1 MNPTEEKGEISN
13 EFFKKLNQQI
23 VQKDNLIKL
32 LQLQIRNLKSQVE
45 EGGGSEE
52 EAAELKQ
59 ALETK
64 AAEIE
69 ALQADLNGQ
78 KAEYEQLSHE
88 KDEQIQAL
96 NKMLEEQQSSEA
108 GTEVLE
114 DPRVPELETELV
126 NLQQELEAERASKQE
141 LETKAAE
148 VDNLQQ
154 TIESLQ
160 QELQAAA
167 TVEAVPSAE
176 VEAEMA
182 ELRSSYEQGK
192 AELEQ
197 AALTLDNMTSEIQA
211 KDAEIAELKA
221 ASESDDSEGKILELQ
236 QDIETLKNLLAEK
249 DEALAAQAPDSSEE
263 LQNAMAEI
271 EQLRSTLSTLQ
282 EQPSLTPELEEEL
295 NRLREGSSELQS
307 LQEQIQKLQAEAE
320 SASETAL
327 KLTALESER
336 EQLVAELEKAKAESG
351 DSAELVAIQT
361 EVSTLR
367 EVLANK
373 EQEIAQLR
381 VSLESAQEQGM
392 EDPSI
397 KDEIEQ
403 LTKQVA
409 DQLLAIQNFEGML
422 EQAKQ
427 QIEAKDAEIAA
438 LNSKVATSSSS
449 ASIIPVEGE
458 SEIITSFIDFFDGL
472 DSLLSKKTQFR
483 ICSTLMIAKS
493 LPSA

>member
-126 NLQQELEAERASKQE
+126 NLQQELEAERASKQK

-167 TVEAVPSAE
+167 TVEAVLSPE

-236 QDIETLKNLLAEK
+236 QDIETLKIF
-249 DEALAAQAPDSSEE
+249 
-263 LQNAMAEI
+263 LQ
-271 EQLRSTLSTLQ
+271 R
-282 EQPSLTPELEEEL
+282 
-295 NRLREGSSELQS
+295 
-307 LQEQIQKLQAEAE
+307 K
-320 SASETAL
+320 
-327 KLTALESER
+327 
-336 EQLVAELEKAKAESG
+336 
-351 DSAELVAIQT
+351 
-361 EVSTLR
+361 
-367 EVLANK
+367 
-373 EQEIAQLR
+373 
-381 VSLESAQEQGM
+381 
-392 EDPSI
+392 
-397 KDEIEQ
+397 
-403 LTKQVA
+403 TKH
-409 DQLLAIQNFEGML
+409 
-422 EQAKQ
+422 
-427 QIEAKDAEIAA
+427 
-438 LNSKVATSSSS
+438 
-449 ASIIPVEGE
+449 
-458 SEIITSFIDFFDGL
+458 
-472 DSLLSKKTQFR
+472 
-483 ICSTLMIAKS
+483 
-493 LPSA
+493 